1 VHWCLNKA
9 IRELKETGMHRGLVK
24 TVPDIDMAA
33 KHIAK
38 AEHNFNAAM
47 FFEKSG
53 YSDWST
59 SAFFYCIY
67 HCFLSILRKFGYES
81 RNQECTI
88 AAIEMLNDEEKI
100 SIDAKYINV
109 LKINRLKE
117 EEISAIRIREDFQY
131 GTDTEFTRKD
141 EFNRLSKLCKEIIAK
156 TKEIIFR

>member
-1 VHWCLNKA
+1 
-9 IRELKETGMHRGLVK
+9 MHRGLVK
-24 TVPDIDMAA
+24 NAPDTNIAV

-38 AEHNFNAAM
+38 AEHNFNAAL

-88 AAIEMLNDEEKI
+88 AAIEMLNDERKI

-117 EEISAIRIREDFQY
+117 EEISVIRIREDFQY

-141 EFNRLSKLCKEIIAK
+141 EFNRLLNLSREIIAK